1 MAIMYSGRKRIFGA
15 AQCAGADCKAL
26 CLTTLFLLLHSGH
39 LVANERAI
47 PTRDTFAAALQAAQ
61 SMPRLNSLLISHSGE
76 LLVEEYFNGA
86 NAQRPA
92 NVKSVSKSFMSALVG
107 IAIEQGVIRNLDQPI
122 GDFYADLLPGEEN
135 ANKRAITVG
144 NLLAMQAGLQS
155 TSFRNYGAWVLSD
168 DWIGFALDQPLES
181 TPGTRMR
188 YSTGNTHLLSGIL
201 TRATG
206 MSTLQFARQNLTGPL
221 GIQLSHWQADP
232 DGIYFG
238 GNNMEFTPRHML
250 VFGEL
255 YLNRGRANGRQI
267 LSEEWIDTSTQR
279 LMESSREQGRFY
291 GYGWWLRDMAGIEV
305 TYAWGYGGQFIL
317 VAPALDLVVVT
328 TSSSEPGDSR
338 RRHTRELYRLLER
351 RIVEPLRNLRTETAV
366 DSAG

>member
-1 MAIMYSGRKRIFGA
+1 MFAGDA
-15 AQCAGADCKAL
+15 AAP
-26 CLTTLFLLLHSGH
+26 SR
-39 LVANERAI
+39 E
-47 PTRDTFAAALQAAQ
+47 TFANALQVAQ
-61 SMPRLNSLLISHSGE
+61 GMPRLHSLLISHDGE

-86 NAQRPA
+86 TANRAA

-107 IAIEQGVIRNLDQPI
+107 IAIEKGYVEGLNQPI
-122 GDFYADLLPGEEN
+122 GDFYADLLAGDEN
-135 ANKRAITVG
+135 AAKRAITVG

-168 DWIGFALDQPLES
+168 DWIGFALGQPLEN

-201 TRATG
+201 TQASG

-221 GIQLSHWQADP
+221 GIQLGHWQMDP
-232 DGIYFG
+232 HGIYFG
-238 GNNMEFTPRHML
+238 GNNMEFTPRHMM

-255 YLNRGRANGRQI
+255 YLNNGRANGRQI
-267 LSEEWIDTSTQR
+267 LTGDWIKTSTQR

-291 GYGWWLRDMAGIEV
+291 GYGWWLRDMAGVEV

-317 VAPALDLVVVT
+317 IAPALGLVVVT
-328 TSSSEPGDSR
+328 TSSSEPGDDR
-338 RRHTRELYRLLER
+338 RRHTRSLYELLER
-351 RIVEPLRNLRTETAV
+351 QIVEPLQNMRT
-366 DSAG
+366 SAIGGSTG